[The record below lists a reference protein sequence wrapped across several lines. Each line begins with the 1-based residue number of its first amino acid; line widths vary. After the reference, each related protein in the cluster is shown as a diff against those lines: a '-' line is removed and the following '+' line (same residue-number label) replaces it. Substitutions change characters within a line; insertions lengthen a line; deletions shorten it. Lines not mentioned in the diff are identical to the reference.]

1 MKKMLLAA
9 LCILPLA
16 ASCTTTE
23 RNATIGAA
31 SGAVI
36 GGVVTGDVG
45 GAAVGAVVGGAA
57 GVLLTRAD
65 RDGYCI
71 YRDRNGRRYEARCS

>member
-1 MKKMLLAA
+1 MKKVLLTVFA
-9 LCILPLA
+9 ILPLA

-23 RNATIGAA
+23 RNAAVGAA

-36 GGVVTGDVG
+36 GGVITNDLG

-57 GVLLTRAD
+57 GVLLSRAD

-71 YRDRNGRRYEARCS
+71 YRDRNGRRYEARCR